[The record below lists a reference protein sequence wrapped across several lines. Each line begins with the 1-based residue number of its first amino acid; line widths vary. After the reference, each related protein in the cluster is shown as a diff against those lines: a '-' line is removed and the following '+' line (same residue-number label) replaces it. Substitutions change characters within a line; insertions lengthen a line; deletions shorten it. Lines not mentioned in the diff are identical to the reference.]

1 MNRNLP
7 TFPRRALACAALGL
21 LVAPIDAQIRVDP
34 AAPGA
39 QRPTVLSTGNG
50 VPLVNIQTPS
60 ARGVSLNRYT
70 QFDVGAP
77 GAVLNNSRQQVD
89 TQIGGRVPGNP
100 WLARGSARVIVNQV
114 RSSNPTYLNGPIE
127 VAGQRAELVVV
138 NPAGI
143 RANGGRFINAQG
155 VTLST
160 GQPVFSDGGLDAF
173 RVSEGVVGVEGLG
186 LDSGDAEHTRILARA
201 MELNAGLWADHL
213 TVVTGSND
221 VAALASGEDARVT
234 SIESSAAAPAFMLDV
249 GAIGGMYARHIYL
262 RGTEQGLG
270 VNLGGEIAARQQLTL
285 HSDGRLLVQ
294 GSLQSA
300 GELRAQAAS
309 VHNLAGGQIVA
320 GQQLAI
326 QTPGRLENAGLIE
339 GATVQAQAEVLDNR
353 SALRGDE
360 VLLQARTLHNGTGA
374 AIEAGERLGLA
385 LQDSFG
391 NAGSLQSDG
400 ALDVRVGSV
409 HNAATGKIVGLQDTV
424 LRTDGALDNAG
435 LIDLSR
441 ASVQAQAV
449 QNSGRLVADQLS
461 LSAGQLTNAPVGAVA
476 ARERLDLQ
484 LRGAFT
490 NEGRVHSLGALSV
503 AAGSIHNAAS
513 GEIAAAGALSL
524 KAAGVLNNA
533 GLIDGAD
540 THVQAET
547 LNNTGR
553 LYGDALS
560 IAAQSL
566 SNEAGGVVAAREHLD
581 LQVAGTLTN
590 RDDALLLSA
599 GDMVLAADRLENR
612 SARIEALG
620 HLDLAARDL
629 LNANEHVQVEVVQGD
644 TSTTR
649 TVYFTPGGEVDSNEI
664 AWMAVKPRKGVG
676 GDLYVL
682 FGRSW
687 ILTKASAEALG
698 VSDAKFSAWYHG
710 PEPFVAGAMVMV
722 GNVKDQRL
730 EWQEAQFHYGPGD
743 PIWAGLGVEPPER
756 DLSLSFPGPMPREQD
771 FDKGDGNLLDQA
783 RYRTALSEWTA
794 KAQPWIDLGE
804 KLGELRDNIHQELLP
819 FDVYQTV
826 TETAPALR
834 TAASRPGQ
842 ILVGGDAKFVVDEQ
856 FTNQDSEIVAG
867 GKLTALRAAVDNRA
881 SEFSAELTRRGTA
894 YVWGVTGRD
903 CDAFDCSPTYGWL
916 ASPVDQRFP
925 VQLKLNAL
933 RVEQGAADA
942 PTAPSTHIAP
952 QPFTIAPGAVS
963 SILSSA
969 LFRTATQPRSAY
981 LLETDPRFTGRRQ
994 WLSADHQLALLGV
1007 GAKAGLQRLGDGFIE
1022 QRLVREQIA
1031 QLSGQ
1036 RFLGDFRDDE
1046 AQYLA
1051 LLEAGATWGKAHQ
1064 LRPGIALSAE
1074 QVAALTSDLVWLET
1088 QEITLADGSTHSV
1101 LVPRVYLRPREG
1113 DLSPQ
1118 GALIAGQRVEMDLHG
1133 ELVNSGQVAG
1143 RELVQIDAQGVRSPG
1158 RIVSEGTAV
1167 VRAQQD
1173 IDVRGGEVG
1182 ARNALVLNAGRDL
1195 KVLSTTVESTD
1206 GQAQTLHR
1214 VARLHVS
1221 EQAGELIARAGR
1233 DVRLTAAAVQAGVVD
1248 MHAGRDLR
1256 LDTLQTRDA
1265 LDATRDEKN
1274 FGRAKRSA
1282 EQGTAIRAGEVLLTA
1297 GRDVNTRAAQV
1308 QAEQDLT
1315 VQAGRD
1321 VNISAGEASYQV
1333 EHGLYAKSS
1342 GVLGS
1347 SSLETRRLDS
1357 HSSAQGSSL
1366 GGRNV
1371 SLRGGRDVEVRGSD
1385 VVADEDLGVDAQRD
1399 VRVLAE
1405 GTSQRQERFK
1415 ETQTSGVFGSGAGLT
1430 LGSQQQSSEQESSG
1444 TGAAG
1449 STLGAIRGNVTV
1461 RAGRAYEQVGS
1472 DVLSGEGDV
1481 DVRAKTIDISEARTT
1496 ERRRQED
1503 KQSESGLSLSMGGAA
1518 VQALQSFAGTVEA
1531 LDDTDNSR
1539 MKALGLATAALQAKQ
1554 AMDAAS
1560 QVAAD
1565 PKASGISANISIGSS
1580 SSRSLSEGSA
1590 DSAQGSRVLAGK
1602 NLTLIA
1608 EGAGEDSDIRVRGS
1622 ELKAGHTARL
1632 KAEDQVDLRTAEN
1645 TAKERTDSE
1654 NQSASVGIGFQ
1665 FGASGVGFGITASA
1679 SAGKGKS
1686 EGEAITYTNTQLQAG
1701 QRVNIESGGD
1711 TTLAGAVVRADR
1723 VEADVGGDLLI
1734 ESLQDRITY
1743 KERSSQS
1750 GFSGTV
1756 GAGGGG
1762 SVSAGATNID
1772 SELTSVAEQSGIRA
1786 GDGGFDV
1793 KVQGKTTLKGGAIT
1807 STQAAMDA
1815 GKNDFDGRG
1824 GVELQDL
1831 QNTASYKAGSTGVT
1845 VGAGDQLS
1853 SSGAGVGSDKGDAQS
1868 TTQAAIS
1875 GVAGNKGART
1885 GDTESGLKPIFDKE
1899 RVRDEVEAQVA
1910 ITKGFGQ
1917 QAVPAAAR
1925 YADKQAVDLRREG
1938 KEEEARK
1945 WDEGGEYRV
1954 GLHAVIGAL
1963 TGGVQGAV
1971 GAAAGAAVV
1980 PTLGEAIAG
1989 LNLPEPVRQA
1999 LTQVV
2004 GMGVGAAAGSAGA
2017 AASLNQTAHNDLRH
2031 SPFREVRVRMSQ
2043 ETARLTKQCDPNCT
2057 QADFD
2062 RIDRQIEKLAL
2073 AANLTEIAKRGT
2085 LTGEQALQRAQ
2096 VASELLPIYG
2106 SGEALAQ
2113 LISGKA
2119 SVTGEE
2125 VNRFWAAVGVVPIA
2139 GGALRRVGEPAVEGL
2154 IAVAKGGEAVKSAGT
2169 AADAQRAVS
2178 AVQGAQLRSGLS
2190 DLAKITPDFSRD
2202 AEYIAKTDVDLLR
2215 RNNFDM
2221 DHVLAGEMNARGK
2234 ATGYHAEFAAVGSA
2248 RIKPGTNITYHS
2260 NGTYEAAVQAWDASK
2275 GVWVDKA
2282 RDSTF
2287 FPPSWSRARIE
2298 YEVSEAFKSGV
2309 PKTGFDAT
2317 SPSGIQIQFYWDAQ
2331 NQRTTFYPMGKK

>member
-7 TFPRRALACAALGL
+7 TFPRRALACVALGL

-34 AAPGA
+34 AAPGS

-50 VPLVNIQTPS
+50 VPLVNIQTPG
-60 ARGVSLNRYT
+60 ARGVSINRYT

-77 GAVLNNSRQQVD
+77 GAVLNNSRRDVD

-114 RSSNPTYLNGPIE
+114 HSNNPTYLNGPIE

-160 GQPVFSDGGLDAF
+160 GLPVFSDGGLDAF

-213 TVVTGSND
+213 TVVTGSNE
-221 VAALASGEDARVT
+221 VAALASGEQART
-234 SIESSAAAPAFMLDV
+234 TPIASSGAAPPAFMLDV

-262 RGTEQGLG
+262 RGTDQGLG

-320 GQQLAI
+320 AQQLAI

-339 GATVQAQAEVLDNR
+339 GATVQAQADVLDNR

-360 VLLQARTLHNGTGA
+360 VLLQARTLHNGAGA
-374 AIEAGERLGLA
+374 AIAASERLDLA
-385 LQDSFG
+385 LQDSFS

-400 ALDVRVGSV
+400 ALDVRVGSL

-435 LIDLSR
+435 LIDLTR

-449 QNSGRLVADQLS
+449 QNSGRLIAEQLS
-461 LSAGQLTNAPVGAVA
+461 LSAERLGNAPAGVVA

-484 LRGAFT
+484 LRGTFT
-490 NEGRVHSLGALSV
+490 NEGRVHGQASLRVGTSSIHNTAGGEITGDAAVSLDATDELSNAGLIDGASTRMQAGSMQNSGRLLGDALAVDAQTLTNARDAVIGARQQLETQSAGAFSNAGQVHSLGALSV

-513 GEIAAAGALSL
+513 GEIAATGALSL
-524 KAAGVLNNA
+524 KAAGTLTNA

-540 THVQAET
+540 THVQAGT

-560 IAAQSL
+560 IVAQSL
-566 SNEAGGVVAAREHLD
+566 NNEAGGVIAAREQLD
-581 LQVAGTLTN
+581 LQVAGTLSN
-590 RDDALLLSA
+590 RDEALLLSA
-599 GDMVLAADRLENR
+599 GAMVLAADRLENR

-620 HLDLAARDL
+620 DLDVKAREL

-649 TVYFTPGGEVDSNEI
+649 TVYFTPGGEVDSSEI
-664 AWMAVKPRKGVG
+664 AWMAVKPRKGLG
-676 GDLYVL
+676 GELYVL

-687 ILTKASAEALG
+687 ILTKTSAEALG
-698 VSDAKFSAWYHG
+698 VSDPKFSAWYHG
-710 PEPFVAGAMVMV
+710 AEPFVAGAMVMV

-743 PIWAGLGVEPPER
+743 PIWAGLGVAPPER
-756 DLSLSFPGPMPREQD
+756 DLSPSFPGPMPREQD
-771 FDKGDGNLLDQA
+771 FDKGDGSLPDLA
-783 RYRTALSEWTA
+783 LYRAALSEWTA
-794 KAQPWIDLGE
+794 KAQPWIDLGA
-804 KLGELRDNIHQELLP
+804 KLGALRKRIDQQLLP

-842 ILVGGDAKFVVDEQ
+842 ILAGGNAKFVVDER
-856 FTNQDSEIVAG
+856 FTNQDSLIVAG
-867 GKLTALRAAVDNRA
+867 RTLTALGTALDNRA
-881 SEFSAELTRRGTA
+881 IEFSAELTRQGTA

-916 ASPVDQRFP
+916 ASPIDQRFP

-933 RVEQGAADA
+933 RVEQGAPDA
-942 PTAPSTHIAP
+942 PKAPSANIAP
-952 QPFTIAPGAVS
+952 QPFTIAPGAIG

-969 LFRTATQPRSAY
+969 LFRTAAQPRSAY

-994 WLSADHQLALLGV
+994 WLSADHQLALLGM
-1007 GAKAGLQRLGDGFIE
+1007 GANAGLQRLGDGFIE
-1022 QRLVREQIA
+1022 QRLVREQFA

-1064 LRPGIALSAE
+1064 LRPGISLSAQ

-1158 RIVSEGTAV
+1158 RIVSEGVAV

-1173 IDVRGGEVG
+1173 IDIRAGEVS

-1195 KVLSTTVESTD
+1195 IVVGTTVESTD

-1214 VARLHVS
+1214 VARLHLS
-1221 EQAGELIARAGR
+1221 DEAGELIARAGR

-1248 MHAGRDLR
+1248 MHAGRDL
-1256 LDTLQTRDA
+1256 TLGTVLTRDA
-1265 LDATRDEKN
+1265 PDATRDEKN
-1274 FGRAKRSA
+1274 FGRVMRSA
-1282 EQGTAIRAGEVLLTA
+1282 EQGTAIEAGEVLLSA

-1315 VQAGRD
+1315 IQAGRD

-1333 EHGLYAKSS
+1333 EHGVYAKSS

-1347 SSLETRRLDS
+1347 SSLEIRRLDS
-1357 HSSAQGSSL
+1357 HTTAQGSSL

-1371 SLRGGRDVEVRGSD
+1371 TLRGGRDVEVRGSD

-1405 GTSQRQERFK
+1405 GTSHRQERFK
-1415 ETQTSGVFGSGAGLT
+1415 ETRTSGVFGSGAGLT

-1449 STLGAIRGNVTV
+1449 SSLGAIRGHVTV
-1461 RAGRAYEQVGS
+1461 RAGRAYEQLGS
-1472 DVLSGEGDV
+1472 DVLAGEGDV
-1481 DVRAKTIDISEARTT
+1481 DVRARTIDITEARTT

-1518 VQALQSFAGTVEA
+1518 VQALQSFAGTAEA
-1531 LDDTDNSR
+1531 LDKTDDRR
-1539 MKALGLATAALQAKQ
+1539 MQALGAATAALQVKQ
-1554 AMDAAS
+1554 GMEAAGKAM
-1560 QVAAD
+1560 AD
-1565 PKASGISANISIGSS
+1565 PKGGTGVSVNISIGGS
-1580 SSRSLSEGSA
+1580 SSRSVSEGSA

-1608 EGAGEDSDIRVRGS
+1608 EGGGEDSDIRVRGS
-1622 ELKAGHTARL
+1622 ELKAGHTAHL
-1632 KAEDQVDLRTAEN
+1632 KADDQVDLRAAGN
-1645 TAKERTDSE
+1645 TVKERTDSE
-1654 NQSASVGIGFQ
+1654 NQSASIGIGFQ
-1665 FGASGVGFGITASA
+1665 FGSSEVGWGIVASA
-1679 SAGKGKS
+1679 TDIHS
-1686 EGEAITYTNTQLQAG
+1686 E
-1701 QRVNIESGGD
+1701 
-1711 TTLAGAVVRADR
+1711 
-1723 VEADVGGDLLI
+1723 
-1734 ESLQDRITY
+1734 
-1743 KERSSQS
+1743 
-1750 GFSGTV
+1750 F
-1756 GAGGGG
+1756 
-1762 SVSAGATNID
+1762 
-1772 SELTSVAEQSGIRA
+1772 TSVAEQSGLHA

-1793 KVQGKTTLKGGAIT
+1793 RVQSKTRLKGGAIT
-1807 STQAAMDA
+1807 STQPAGEQGRPRLRVGGACLSEAA
-1815 GKNDFDGRG
+1815 GR
-1824 GVELQDL
+1824 
-1831 QNTASYKAGSTGVT
+1831 ASTLK
-1845 VGAGDQLS
+1845 S
-1853 SSGAGVGSDKGDAQS
+1853 SSS
-1868 TTQAAIS
+1868 
-1875 GVAGNKGART
+1875 
-1885 GDTESGLKPIFDKE
+1885 
-1899 RVRDEVEAQVA
+1899 
-1910 ITKGFGQ
+1910 
-1917 QAVPAAAR
+1917 
-1925 YADKQAVDLRREG
+1925 RR
-1938 KEEEARK
+1938 R
-1945 WDEGGEYRV
+1945 
-1954 GLHAVIGAL
+1954 L
-1963 TGGVQGAV
+1963 
-1971 GAAAGAAVV
+1971 AAVSSQPV
-1980 PTLGEAIAG
+1980 PRTC
-1989 LNLPEPVRQA
+1989 P
-1999 LTQVV
+1999 
-2004 GMGVGAAAGSAGA
+2004 
-2017 AASLNQTAHNDLRH
+2017 
-2031 SPFREVRVRMSQ
+2031 
-2043 ETARLTKQCDPNCT
+2043 
-2057 QADFD
+2057 
-2062 RIDRQIEKLAL
+2062 
-2073 AANLTEIAKRGT
+2073 
-2085 LTGEQALQRAQ
+2085 
-2096 VASELLPIYG
+2096 
-2106 SGEALAQ
+2106 
-2113 LISGKA
+2113 
-2119 SVTGEE
+2119 
-2125 VNRFWAAVGVVPIA
+2125 
-2139 GGALRRVGEPAVEGL
+2139 
-2154 IAVAKGGEAVKSAGT
+2154 GT
-2169 AADAQRAVS
+2169 ANDTR
-2178 AVQGAQLRSGLS
+2178 
-2190 DLAKITPDFSRD
+2190 
-2202 AEYIAKTDVDLLR
+2202 
-2215 RNNFDM
+2215 
-2221 DHVLAGEMNARGK
+2221 
-2234 ATGYHAEFAAVGSA
+2234 
-2248 RIKPGTNITYHS
+2248 
-2260 NGTYEAAVQAWDASK
+2260 
-2275 GVWVDKA
+2275 
-2282 RDSTF
+2282 
-2287 FPPSWSRARIE
+2287 
-2298 YEVSEAFKSGV
+2298 
-2309 PKTGFDAT
+2309 
-2317 SPSGIQIQFYWDAQ
+2317 
-2331 NQRTTFYPMGKK
+2331 